1 MVWNVIQTFIS
12 QWVAIPYRYT
22 RIARIPFIIRNNA
35 KFLCTL
41 WCPIVILVF
50 WGWLVY
56 PFKISLRLTLPAF
69 PRPVS
74 LSIHKPCQL
83 FPEWQSMQ
91 PYLVLPTTLIHNII
105 TFTWPCHSSCGRRIS
120 STLPLKDSWVMV
132 LILTS
137 SWDGIT
143 CRSCSVRHNP
153 EVKDDTKGK
162 LFYWRE
168 AYALQG
174 PAV

>member
-1 MVWNVIQTFIS
+1 MWFRHLPLSELLYHTGTHALPEFRIIS
-12 QWVAIPYRYT
+12 Y
-22 RIARIPFIIRNNA
+22 
-35 KFLCTL
+35 KTL
-41 WCPIVILVF
+41 WYPIVILVF

-132 LILTS
+132 LVLNS
-137 SWDGIT
+137 SWDAIT
-143 CRSCSVRHNP
+143 CRSWSVRHNP
-153 EVKDDTKGK
+153 EEKDNTKGNK
-162 LFYWRE
+162 
-168 AYALQG
+168 
-174 PAV
+174 